1 MTVRARVTFIA
12 SVVVPLAAVF
22 TVAVLRTD
30 SSPHRAGPERLPIVT
45 GGAVANAALYPVI
58 PVEYRAA
65 PRLPALDGA
74 EAAYHVGP
82 ETWSTGD
89 PNTSI
94 SSGVAVACAPGVPCP
109 PPPPTTRPPGFPTE
123 DAARASALDALRAAG
138 FPVDGAAV
146 TASDAGTAWVVNVD
160 PVVDGHP
167 TEGLTGSVTVGAG
180 GVVYGSARVATP
192 ERRDTYPLIGTSAAI
207 ERLNNG
213 EGLIGPQPLFALGG
227 LPIVPAPD
235 ASSEPQV
242 VTFDSVDLVLAFA
255 PSFTG
260 GDGWLVPAYRF
271 HGDDGSTRTVLA
283 IDESFLAPPPGGG
296 SDAPGSTGPGSTGPG
311 STGEGSGSPGSVA
324 PAPAPPEPV
333 PPASGPNEPA
343 SGGPAAS
350 S

>member
-1 MTVRARVTFIA
+1 PRPYRERPMTVRARVTFIA

-82 ETWSTGD
+82 EPWSTGD

-94 SSGVAVACAPGVPCP
+94 SAGVAVACAPGVPCP

-123 DAARASALDALRAAG
+123 DAARATALDALRAAG

-146 TASDAGTAWVVNVD
+146 TA
-160 PVVDGHP
+160 
-167 TEGLTGSVTVGAG
+167 GAG

-213 EGLIGPQPLFALGG
+213 EGLIGPQPLFA
-227 LPIVPAPD
+227 
-235 ASSEPQV
+235 
-242 VTFDSVDLVLAFA
+242 
-255 PSFTG
+255 
-260 GDGWLVPAYRF
+260 
-271 HGDDGSTRTVLA
+271 
-283 IDESFLAPPPGGG
+283 
-296 SDAPGSTGPGSTGPG
+296 
-311 STGEGSGSPGSVA
+311 
-324 PAPAPPEPV
+324 
-333 PPASGPNEPA
+333 
-343 SGGPAAS
+343 
-350 S
+350 